1 MKVSGS
7 RTSMKSVPLTST
19 TTENSRP
26 ASEWKTTSPK
36 PSVDMVTSVQ

>member
-1 MKVSGS
+1 MNVKGS
-7 RTSMKSVPLTST
+7 RTSMKTVPVTST

-36 PSVDMVTSVQ
+36 PSFDIVTSVQ